1 MKKTLP
7 LETFALPYKHLYL
20 LFQSP
25 IKQKSNMHVR
35 DQTKLAVCISI
46 SLDGDELQ

>member
-7 LETFALPYKHLYL
+7 LEKFALPYTQTYL

-35 DQTKLAVCISI
+35 DQTKLAVLDI